1 MKKVNVLFLVLFAAC
16 LAIPLV
22 CFNFE
27 KDSVSEIDNKVLT
40 ELDADQG
47 ITLEDLTDYIN
58 DRIGLRDEALN
69 AYQVLNDRLFHEM
82 EHPTYYY
89 GQDGSV
95 FLKLEENTV
104 EEVYFAAFFGDLSR
118 VQT

>member
-82 EHPTYYY
+82 EHPTYY
-89 GQDGSV
+89 
-95 FLKLEENTV
+95 
-104 EEVYFAAFFGDLSR
+104 
-118 VQT
+118 